1 MINKI
6 MTITVLV
13 ISTLFLSNC
22 SKEIS
27 ITKFKDDYQDYETE
41 KRIEAVFNASDI
53 AESIVRIDNTM
64 LVTNTDFFDEQDN
77 DGDWKSYEDVNNN
90 GKWDKG
96 EPLNDDIGA
105 GMEEKGK
112 GNGIPDPGEPHVD
125 EIDEVIP
132 HLHDSTWSVSLYNK
146 TDNIL
151 IADFKWQKEAD
162 DFEYEANGETEEM
175 ERITYGGYV
184 PDNIYVSQFDFSKN
198 YEFVIENESNIITGD
213 FEVQKPVDFL
223 LDQHEMNRDTV
234 MINHKTND
242 HIFWHSEFSATVYWV
257 IVERIIAPDST
268 IIIESNPFSAI
279 ARADDGGWLCME
291 FSSEHAP
298 GLYQL
303 TVYVPSRDYGHYFF
317 SGLPIR
323 DEQLNNLRDQNDEVV
338 LGIAGSI
345 SANHTYFRVRE

>member
-1 MINKI
+1 M
-6 MTITVLV
+6 
-13 ISTLFLSNC
+13 STLFLANC

-41 KRIEAVFNASDI
+41 KRIEAILNASDI
-53 AESIVRIDNTM
+53 AESIVRIDNTL
-64 LVTNTDFFDEQDN
+64 LVTDTEFFDGQDN
-77 DGDWKSYEDVNNN
+77 DGDWQSYDDLNGN
-90 GKWDKG
+90 GKWDKD
-96 EPLNDDIGA
+96 EPLNDDIGV

-125 EIDEVIP
+125 EIDEIIP
-132 HLHDSTWSVSLYNK
+132 HLHDSTWTVSLYNQ

-151 IADFKWQKEAD
+151 IADFKWQQQAD
-162 DFEYEANGETEEM
+162 EFEYEANGETGKM

-184 PDNIYVSQFDFSKN
+184 PDNIYADQLDFSKN
-198 YEFVIENESNIITGD
+198 YEFVMENGSDIITGG

-223 LDQHEMNRDTV
+223 LDQHEIIEDTV
-234 MINHKTND
+234 MITHKTND
-242 HIFWHSEFSATVYWV
+242 HIFWHSEFPATVYWV
-257 IVERIIAPDST
+257 VVERIINEDST
-268 IIIESNPFSAI
+268 KIVESNPFSAV

-303 TVYVPSRDYGHYFF
+303 TVYVPSKDYGHYFF

-323 DEQLNNLRDQNDEVV
+323 DEQLNNLRNQNDEVV
-338 LGIAGSI
+338 LGIAGAI
-345 SANHTYFRVRE
+345 SANQVYFRVRE